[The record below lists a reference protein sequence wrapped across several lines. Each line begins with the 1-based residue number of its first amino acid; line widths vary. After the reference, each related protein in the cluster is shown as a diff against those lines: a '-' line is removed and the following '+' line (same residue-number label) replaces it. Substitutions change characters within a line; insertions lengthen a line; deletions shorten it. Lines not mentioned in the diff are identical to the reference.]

1 MHPLLELIEQDTA
14 VKRREPSNSRRDTVS
29 AQLEETAYKEDVSSG
44 HVIWNLDRLDQHHN
58 TLDGRYIPES
68 NGENVDVYI
77 LDTGIRYTHQEF
89 EGRAKYAGYDAI
101 DDQTGSNQQGADC
114 RGHGTHCAGTV
125 GGKTYGVAK
134 RVNLLS
140 ARALDCTG
148 SGAVGG
154 IIQMMDFIIK
164 HQKVN
169 GNGRPAVISESIGI
183 KSSPALN
190 AAVRKV
196 TEAGIVVVSA
206 AGNQADDS
214 CKHSPASARVGISV
228 GATDQNDK
236 VETFS
241 NTGACTD
248 IFAPGSNIKSASDH
262 CDTCTAVKTG
272 TSMSCPHAAGY
283 AAILMGVQ
291 PRSSAAEIK
300 QRMLQQSTKGVINL
314 SNIPHNWAV
323 KTENRLLYVPEPTA
337 DDNDLGSIHPTQEAR
352 EEVDRESKP
361 LLNHFM
367 SLLRLNR

>member
-1 MHPLLELIEQDTA
+1 MELIEQDTA
-14 VKRREPSNSRRDTVS
+14 IRRQEPSDSQHDTVS
-29 AQLEETAYKEDVSSG
+29 AQSDETTYDQDVSSR

-58 TLDGRYIPES
+58 TLDGQYIPES

-77 LDTGIRYTHQEF
+77 LDTGIRYSHKEF
-89 EGRAKYAGYDAI
+89 EGRAQYAGYDAI

-134 RVNLLS
+134 RVNLFS

-154 IIQMMDFIIK
+154 IIQMMDFIIQRQNE
-164 HQKVN
+164 H

-183 KSSPALN
+183 KTSAALD
-190 AAVRKV
+190 ASVKKV
-196 TEAGIVVVSA
+196 TKAGIVVVSA
-206 AGNQADDS
+206 SGNQYDDS
-214 CKHSPASARVGISV
+214 CKHSPASARVGVSV
-228 GATDQNDK
+228 GATDQGDK
-236 VETFS
+236 VQTFS

-248 IFAPGSNIKSASDH
+248 IFAPGTDIKSASDQ

-283 AAILMGVQ
+283 AAILRGLH
-291 PRSSAAEIK
+291 PHASAAEIK
-300 QRMLQQSTKGVINL
+300 QRMLQQSTKGVIDL
-314 SNIPHNWAV
+314 SDIPHNWAV

-337 DDNDLGSIHPTQEAR
+337 NDNDLGTIHTTQEAKQ
-352 EEVDRESKP
+352 ESDRSV
-361 LLNHFM
+361 LNHLM
-367 SLLRLNR
+367 SLFRLNR